1 MKSTSQQKWISWMH
15 LAGTSTMLAFA
26 TVMLSVVI
34 TTQSAHAQT
43 FTTLHY
49 FDATDGGVPVAPL
62 VQGSDGNFYGTT
74 PAGGANSGCPTSCGT
89 VFKITPR
96 GTLTTLHNFCSQTN
110 CTDGYQSVAPLIQ
123 FSNGA
128 FYGTTEAGG
137 AYTPPFGYGTVFKIT
152 ASGTLTT
159 LDSFGVVSGWNPHD
173 GLAEGT
179 NGDFYGTTYGLGG
192 NGGTVFKITSS
203 GALTTLYNF
212 CSQTKCTDGGYP
224 NAGMV
229 LATNGDFYGTTGDG
243 GDFANGTVFKITPS
257 GTLTTLH
264 SFDITDGAGPLGLV
278 QASNGNFYG
287 TTLSGG
293 NNDAGTVF
301 QITPSGTLTTL
312 YNFCSQSNSESNCTD
327 GTQAFGTLIQAT
339 DGNLY
344 GTTAYGGNVANMGT
358 IFKITTS
365 GALTTVY
372 SFCPVTNCT
381 DGGFPMAGLVQ
392 GTNGT
397 FYGDTSAGRISDCPD
412 YGCGTVFSLSV
423 GLGPFVQLQATSGK
437 EGAAIGILG
446 QGFSSSSVVKFGG
459 TQATTITR
467 TGATFIKATVPAAA
481 LTGSVTVTTGATT
494 LTSSQTFRVTPT
506 IVSFSPPSGPV
517 GTPVTIT
524 GTGLIQATKV
534 TFNGKSASFT
544 ATSDTQIST
553 AVPTGATTGRIMV
566 TTPGGSAAST
576 TSFTVN

>member
-1 MKSTSQQKWISWMH
+1 MNTSQQRGWISRTR
-15 LAGTSTMLAFA
+15 LLAFA
-26 TVMLSVVI
+26 AVMLSAVI
-34 TTQSAHAQT
+34 TSQSAQGQT

-74 PAGGANSGCPTSCGT
+74 PAGGANSDCPTSCGT

-96 GTLTTLHNFCSQTN
+96 GALTTLYNFCSQPN

-123 FSNGA
+123 SSNGA

-137 AYTPPFGYGTVFKIT
+137 TNNAPFGDGTVFKIT

-159 LDSFGVVSGWNPHD
+159 LHSMGSNSTDDGSPEAGLVLGANGDFYGTTHGYAGQAGSVFKISASGTLTTLYIFCSQTNCTD
-173 GLAEGT
+173 GGYPGAALVLGT
-179 NGDFYGTTYGLGG
+179 NGDFYGTTE
-192 NGGTVFKITSS
+192 
-203 GALTTLYNF
+203 
-212 CSQTKCTDGGYP
+212 DGG
-224 NAGMV
+224 A
-229 LATNGDFYGTTGDG
+229 
-243 GDFANGTVFKITPS
+243 FANGTVFKITPT

-264 SFDITDGAGPLGLV
+264 SFNIVDGSNPLGLV

-287 TTLSGG
+287 TTISGG
-293 NNDAGTVF
+293 ANDAGTVF
-301 QITPSGTLTTL
+301 QMTPTGTLTTL
-312 YNFCSQSNSESNCTD
+312 YNFCSLSDCAD
-327 GTQAFGTLIQAT
+327 GTQAFGGLIQAT
-339 DGNLY
+339 DGYLY
-344 GTTAYGGNVANMGT
+344 GTTAYGGNTANFGT
-358 IFKITTS
+358 IFRITT
-365 GALTTVY
+365 GGTFTTVY
-372 SFCPVTNCT
+372 SFCPVVNCT

-397 FYGDTSAGRISDCPD
+397 FYGVTSNGRVSDCPD

-423 GLGPFVQLQATSGK
+423 GLHPFVALQTTSGK
-437 EGAAIGILG
+437 EGAQIGILG
-446 QGFSSSSVVKFGG
+446 QGFTSSSVVKFGG
-459 TQATTITR
+459 VQATTITR
-467 TGATFIKATVPAAA
+467 TGATFIKATVPAGA
-481 LTGSVTVTTGATT
+481 LTGAVTVATGSAT

-506 IVSFSPPSGPV
+506 ITSFSPPSGSV

-534 TFNGKSASFT
+534 TFNGRSASFT

-553 AVPTGATTGRIMV
+553 TVPTGATTGKIIV
-566 TTPGGSAAST
+566 TTPGGSATSA